1 MTSYIDNMDNPQ
13 FMSWVTDSMEKEKM
27 KKKHLQ
33 GVIEHLE
40 SEVSTLSIET
50 INNMKDSMSHL
61 GITNLTPEGLLL
73 GAKDIVMLNRQ
84 LRREVQ
90 MLEKDVHKLKEEN
103 GFITCLCKQADETL
117 SNDSSSI
124 PIKKPPNST
133 TMPFISQVPLMV
145 NFVQC
150 IINIHMYYL
159 FYTMNRK

>member
-1 MTSYIDNMDNPQ
+1 MENPQ

-40 SEVSTLSIET
+40 SEVTTLSVET

-90 MLEKDVHKLKEEN
+90 MLEKDVYKLKEEN
-103 GFITCLCKQADETL
+103 GFITCLCKQTDETL
-117 SNDSSSI
+117 PNDSNST
-124 PIKKPPNST
+124 IKKPLNATPTIPINSQT
-133 TMPFISQVPLMV
+133 PLV
-145 NFVQC
+145 
-150 IINIHMYYL
+150 IITYTYL
-159 FYTMNRK
+159 YVLLLQFLFFY